1 MPTISAGAERFSRRL
16 PQSLEENALARA
28 VAARRAAGLPFFDLT
43 ESNPTRTGLA
53 WPAQELLDA
62 LAQPGALEYQ
72 PEPLGLL
79 SAREAV
85 ARYFLESRQARV
97 DPSRILLTA
106 STSEAY
112 ALLFKLLC
120 DPSDLVL
127 IPAPSY
133 PLFAML
139 SSLEAVQTRDY
150 PLRWDGEWHLDL
162 PALELRVAGLARA
175 SGPRLRAILVV
186 SPGNPTGAF
195 LKGEEHAR
203 LCDLCARYQLSLI
216 SDEVFADYPS
226 SSEIPPRVLSTA
238 AIDSP
243 ALSFTL
249 SGLSKVCALPQLK
262 LGWCAVTGPESL
274 VSHAMQRLELIADT
288 FLSVAT
294 PVQLALPQLLARRR
308 PLQERIRA
316 RCARNRA
323 RLAAAR
329 PADATWDLLASE
341 GGWSAVLRIPESRGE
356 EEIALALL
364 ERGVL
369 VQPGYFYEFARG
381 SYLVVSLLP
390 EEIPFAEAARILA
403 AAL

>member
-1 MPTISAGAERFSRRL
+1 MPTISPDAGRFSRRT

-28 VAARRAAGLPFFDLT
+28 LAARRAAGLPCFDLT
-43 ESNPTRTGLA
+43 ESNPTRAGLA
-53 WPAQELLDA
+53 WPSRELLDL
-62 LAQPGALEYQ
+62 LAQPGALDYQ

-85 ARYFLESRQARV
+85 ARYFLESRAARV

-120 DPSDLVL
+120 DPGDQVL

-133 PLFAML
+133 PLFGML
-139 SSLEAVQTRDY
+139 AALEAVQTRDY

-162 PALELRVAGLARA
+162 PALESRVAGLAQA
-175 SGPRLRAILVV
+175 AGPRLRAILLV
-186 SPGNPTGAF
+186 SPGNPTGAY
-195 LKGEEHAR
+195 LKREEHAR
-203 LCDLCARYQLSLI
+203 LVELCARHELSLI

-226 SSEIPPRVLSTA
+226 SSEVPSRVLSTA

-262 LGWCAVTGPESL
+262 LGWCAVAGPESL

-294 PVQLALPQLLARRR
+294 PVQLALPGLLARRR

-316 RCARNRA
+316 RCASNRA

-329 PADATWDLLASE
+329 SADASWDLLASE
-341 GGWSAVLRIPESRGE
+341 GGWSAILRIPESRGE
-356 EEIALALL
+356 EEVALQLL

-369 VQPGYFYEFARG
+369 VQPGFFYEFARG
-381 SYLVVSLLP
+381 NHLVVSLLP
-390 EEIPFAEAARILA
+390 EENQFAEAARILA